1 MRACVGG
8 LLLLLS
14 GCTAVTVAQAPTA
27 RGGRDIFITSGD
39 LKEPY
44 ESVGLLQVT
53 RRGVRIFG
61 AGDPAGTDL
70 DAGLRDAMLQIHQMG
85 GDGMINTRW
94 HQTQYTA
101 LGKVLSIFALGV
113 LPGEVTITGEVV
125 RLRRNQGAPPPRPG
139 NL

>member
-1 MRACVGG
+1 MRACLGG

-14 GCTAVTVAQAPTA
+14 GCTTVTIAQVPTT
-27 RGGRDIFITSGD
+27 RGGRDIFITSSD

-53 RRGVRIFG
+53 RRGIRVFG

-70 DAGLRDAMLQIHQMG
+70 EAGFRDAIVQIRMMG
-85 GDGMINTRW
+85 GDAMINTRW
-94 HQTQYTA
+94 HQTQYTG
-101 LGKVLSIFALGV
+101 LGQTLSIFALGM

-125 RLRRNQGAPPPRPG
+125 RLRRNEGAPPPPPNR
-139 NL
+139 L